1 MNVIF
6 IFVDGIGIGSNN
18 PSFNPCCFSP
28 HYIFHPEYNIPFGGV
43 RFGLDACLGIKGFPQ
58 SATGQ
63 TTIYTGEN
71 AAKLIG
77 KHLFGFPNKQ
87 LQMILSRHSIFYDLI
102 LNGYKCRFINAFRP
116 VFFTSPEIFRNIR
129 LSATSEMNRANNL
142 PFATIREVK
151 KGKALYHDFTNNE
164 LINKGFD
171 VPQYDAETA
180 ADILIDL
187 SNEYNLVLY
196 EYFLTDA
203 AGHGKNIDFAVTEI
217 KKIESLIFNVVKRAK
232 ELDKAVIVC
241 SDHGNIE
248 DLRIKSHTNNPAFFA
263 VWTNKLIKR
272 ITSLTE
278 VKNLIID
285 LVNKN

>member
-1 MNVIF
+1 M
-6 IFVDGIGIGSNN
+6 
-18 PSFNPCCFSP
+18 
-28 HYIFHPEYNIPFGGV
+28 
-43 RFGLDACLGIKGFPQ
+43 
-58 SATGQ
+58 
-63 TTIYTGEN
+63 
-71 AAKLIG
+71 
-77 KHLFGFPNKQ
+77 
-87 LQMILSRHSIFYDLI
+87 
-102 LNGYKCRFINAFRP
+102 
-116 VFFTSPEIFRNIR
+116 
-129 LSATSEMNRANNL
+129 
-142 PFATIREVK
+142 
-151 KGKALYHDFTNNE
+151 
-164 LINKGFD
+164 
-171 VPQYDAETA
+171 
-180 ADILIDL
+180 
-187 SNEYNLVLY
+187 YNLVLY